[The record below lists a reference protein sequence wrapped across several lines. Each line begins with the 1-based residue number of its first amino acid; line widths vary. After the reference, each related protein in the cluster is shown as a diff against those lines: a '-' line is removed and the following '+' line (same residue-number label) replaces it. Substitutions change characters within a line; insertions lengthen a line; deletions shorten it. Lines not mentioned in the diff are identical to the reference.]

1 MPIRPS
7 KSRVE
12 LYRRV
17 NKLLREQPHTQDTDA
32 RQPEIKKRLTD
43 FFPLRDEANRK
54 TQQVTRKDT
63 IGAGEGTEKR
73 EPLAGHKNKSYM
85 PPRQNRNYVQNSYE
99 REDKE
104 V

>member
-1 MPIRPS
+1 MPIRLS
-7 KSRVE
+7 KSLVE

-17 NKLLREQPHTQDTDA
+17 NKLREQIRTQDTGA
-32 RQPEIKKRLTD
+32 RQSEIKKRLTD
-43 FFPLRDEANRK
+43 FFPPRDEANR
-54 TQQVTRKDT
+54 TPQQVTRKD
-63 IGAGEGTEKR
+63 AGEGIEKR

-85 PPRQNRNYVQNSYE
+85 PPLPNRNYVQNSYE